1 MPIASAASYVL
12 YVHSLGMAAGGG
24 SSCSFEVLAACR
36 DNLVI
41 PEDVGYTSDAVFLKS

>member
-1 MPIASAASYVL
+1 
-12 YVHSLGMAAGGG
+12 MAGALALSWGAV
-24 SSCSFEVLAACR
+24 CSIGEVLAACR